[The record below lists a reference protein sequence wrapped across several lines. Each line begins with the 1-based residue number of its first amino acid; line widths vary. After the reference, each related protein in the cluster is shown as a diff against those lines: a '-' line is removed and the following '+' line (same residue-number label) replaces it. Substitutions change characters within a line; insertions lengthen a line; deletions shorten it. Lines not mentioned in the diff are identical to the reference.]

1 MVCGILSSAHD
12 ADRREEGGDFE
23 TTEWVSTEKA
33 GYVRALGNVQ
43 FDHRKMDSFEI
54 WRFLTA
60 ENGFLG
66 KKKVVKN
73 RMSSKK
79 MVIIEEILRNIA
91 Q

>member
-1 MVCGILSSAHD
+1 MRYLYSAHSV
-12 ADRREEGGDFE
+12 DRRGERSDYERQYG
-23 TTEWVSTEKA
+23 VSAEKE

-43 FDHRKMDSFEI
+43 FDHRKMTGFEI
-54 WRFLTA
+54 CRFLTA
-60 ENGFLG
+60 ENGFSG

-73 RMSSKK
+73 QMSSKK